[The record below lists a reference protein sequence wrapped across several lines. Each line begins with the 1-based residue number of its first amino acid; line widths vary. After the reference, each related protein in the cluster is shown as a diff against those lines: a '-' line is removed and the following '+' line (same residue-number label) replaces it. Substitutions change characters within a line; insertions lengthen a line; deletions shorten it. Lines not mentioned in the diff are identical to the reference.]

1 MKKIIMLMMMI
12 AVTHTATSQNSIKK
26 YELGEKY
33 KENDHVNTTVF
44 GREALVGPLLLD
56 DGRAHTIVALFED
69 DEKSDMLYIYDKIE
83 SVFEVSLKKV
93 DLVNNEYNVDRYR
106 YEAVKNGILY
116 ILYVEEN
123 TTFDEFRFSM
133 GIVDVELKKIHDEEI
148 NNDI

>member
-12 AVTHTATSQNSIKK
+12 AVTLTATSQNSIKK
-26 YELGEKY
+26 YELGKKY

-44 GREALVGPLLLD
+44 GREALVGPLLLN
-56 DGRAHTIVALFED
+56 DGRAHTIVALFKD
-69 DEKSDMLYIYDKIE
+69 DEKSDMFYIFDKMESIFDISLVKIE
-83 SVFEVSLKKV
+83 
-93 DLVNNEYNVDRYR
+93 LVKDKYNVDRYR